1 MLDTYHRSGEC
12 LCCHQS
18 IDEDISS
25 ENNLIFEEE
34 TDTRCKVVEYK
45 RYYNDERDDFVVIPR
60 SWQGKE
66 VYSVAENALKD
77 KKNIGTIPI
86 TENVTYIDDY
96 FFSNCTYLV
105 NVYLANVLSIDSYA
119 FSSCTSLS

>member
-1 MLDTYHRSGEC
+1 MLDTYNRSGEC

-34 TDTRCKVVEYK
+34 TDTRRKVVEYK

-66 VYSVAENALKD
+66 VYSAAENVLKI
-77 KKNIGTIPI
+77 KRT
-86 TENVTYIDDY
+86 
-96 FFSNCTYLV
+96 S
-105 NVYLANVLSIDSYA
+105 AQ
-119 FSSCTSLS
+119 SLSLKRSHISTITFSVTAPIL

>member
-1 MLDTYHRSGEC
+1 MLDTYNRSGEC

-34 TDTRCKVVEYK
+34 TDTRCKVVKYK

-66 VYSVAENALKD
+66 VYSAAENVLKI
-77 KKNIGTIPI
+77 KRT
-86 TENVTYIDDY
+86 
-96 FFSNCTYLV
+96 S
-105 NVYLANVLSIDSYA
+105 AQ
-119 FSSCTSLS
+119 SLSLKRSHISTITFSVTAPIL